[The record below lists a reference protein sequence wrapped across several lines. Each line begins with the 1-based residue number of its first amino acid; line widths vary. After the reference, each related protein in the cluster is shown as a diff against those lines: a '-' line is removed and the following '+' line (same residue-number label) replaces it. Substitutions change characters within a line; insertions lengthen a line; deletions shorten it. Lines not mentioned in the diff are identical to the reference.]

1 MKLMIVDDEP
11 IIRTGLASV
20 ISWKELGIT
29 LLTPA
34 ASAEEAMARILEE
47 KPQILLTDIR
57 MKGKTGLQLAE
68 EACGILPGLEV
79 IILSGY
85 GDFAYAQQ
93 ALRQGVG
100 DYLLKTSKPE
110 EIMKA
115 VIQAKRRLLERW
127 EKETRTERLS
137 KEGERRQ
144 FLQWVIEGDVAL
156 DGSEVPTFLR
166 SEEEF
171 GRAGEEVWQVV
182 IVEAEGWG
190 DSGSSPSLLLFAV
203 QNMLEDLLL
212 GASILMQR
220 ECLICVLSTER
231 DHQRRLGRLGNA
243 VDWVER
249 QLKCRLRLAVGE
261 LADTPRKLHYSYSTA
276 VAAFRYHALI
286 PAKILD
292 YDGIGSR
299 RGGRT
304 VLTQDEET
312 RLGSLLLD
320 RDAVGL
326 RAWTGSLIDR
336 LISDP
341 ECTVESYM
349 ACIHSAVLAAHR
361 WLARTLS
368 VIGREEEYRMEPW
381 NTDENEAAGMR
392 EELFRHLHEMMT
404 IYHSR
409 LGEGQR
415 SHVERAKAFIES
427 CPAPELSLQQVAG
440 HVHLHPGH
448 LSELFK
454 KETGNTFGDFV
465 TGMRIRK
472 AMQLLTVTPAK
483 VSEVALMVGYE
494 DVKYFSRLFKK
505 HTGKTPSEYREGA
518 LPGSGDDIS
527 GGEGSGGVISGNG
540 LETSTM

>member
-1 MKLMIVDDEP
+1 MKLLIVDDEP

-34 ASAEEAMARILEE
+34 ASAEEALERLAVE

-68 EACGILPGLEV
+68 EACAMLPGLEV

-115 VIQAKRRLLERW
+115 VMQAKCRLLERW
-127 EKETRTERLS
+127 EEESRAERLW

-144 FLQWVIEGDVAL
+144 FLQWIIEGDVA
-156 DGSEVPTFLR
+156 DGSEVPPFLLAGKG
-166 SEEEF
+166 S
-171 GRAGEEVWQVV
+171 GRAGDEVWQVV
-182 IVEAEGWG
+182 VAGADGWG
-190 DSGSSPSLLLFAV
+190 DSGSTPSLLLFAV
-203 QNMLEDLLL
+203 QNMLEDLLP
-212 GASILMQR
+212 GASFLVQR
-220 ECLICVLSTER
+220 ERLICVFRLER
-231 DHQRRLGRLGNA
+231 DRERRLGRLGSA
-243 VDWVER
+243 ADWVER
-249 QLKCRLRLAVGE
+249 QLKCRLRMSAGE
-261 LADTPRKLHYSYSTA
+261 PATSPERLHHGYSTA
-276 VAAFRYHALI
+276 MTAFRYHALV
-286 PAKILD
+286 PARILD
-292 YDGIGSR
+292 YSGIAGR

-312 RLGSLLLD
+312 LLGSLLLD

-326 RAWTGSLIDR
+326 RAWTGRLIDE
-336 LISDP
+336 LICDP

-361 WLARTLS
+361 WLARTLR
-368 VIGREEEYRMEPW
+368 VIGREDGYRIEPW
-381 NTDENEAAGMR
+381 NADENEAAGLR
-392 EELFRHLHEMMT
+392 EELFRHLHDTMT
-404 IYHSR
+404 MYHSR
-409 LGEGQR
+409 LGEGRQ

-427 CPAPELSLQQVAG
+427 CPAQELSLQQVAG

-454 KETGNTFGDFV
+454 KETGSTFGDFV
-465 TGMRIRK
+465 TGFRMRK

-518 LPGSGDDIS
+518 F
-527 GGEGSGGVISGNG
+527 SGNG
-540 LETSTM
+540 CDMTGAGMEPGAS

>member
-20 ISWKELGIT
+20 ISWKELGMT

-34 ASAEEAMARILEE
+34 ASAEEALERLAVE

-57 MKGKTGLQLAE
+57 MKGKTGLELAE
-68 EACGILPGLEV
+68 EACGILPELEV

-115 VIQAKRRLLERW
+115 VMQAKRRLLERW
-127 EKETRTERLS
+127 EEQFRAERLW
-137 KEGERRQ
+137 KEKERRQ
-144 FLQWVIEGDVAL
+144 FLQWVIEGEAPP
-156 DGSEVPTFLR
+156 GSEVPPFLL
-166 SEEEF
+166 SEKGARDEI
-171 GRAGEEVWQVV
+171 WQVV
-182 IVEAEGWG
+182 VTEADGWG
-190 DSGSSPSLLLFAV
+190 DSASSPSLLLFAV
-203 QNMLEDLLL
+203 QNMLEDLLP
-212 GASILMQR
+212 GASFLVQR
-220 ECLICVLSTER
+220 ERLICALRMER
-231 DHQRRLGRLGNA
+231 DRERRLRRLGHAADG
-243 VDWVER
+243 VER
-249 QLKCRLRLAVGE
+249 QLKCRLRMGVGE
-261 LADTPRKLHYSYSTA
+261 PADGPERVHHGYATA
-276 VAAFRYHALI
+276 MATFRYHALI
-286 PAKILD
+286 QARILD
-292 YDGIGSR
+292 YNGIAGR
-299 RGGRT
+299 KGGRT

-312 RLGSLLLD
+312 RLASLLLD
-320 RDAVGL
+320 WDAVGL
-326 RAWTGSLIDR
+326 RAWTGRLIDG
-336 LISDP
+336 LTDDP

-361 WLARTLS
+361 WLARTLR
-368 VIGREEEYRMEPW
+368 VLGREDEYRMEPW
-381 NTDENEAAGMR
+381 SADENEAAGMR
-392 EELFRHLHEMMT
+392 EELFRYLHDMMT
-404 IYHSR
+404 FYHNR
-409 LGEGQR
+409 LGESQK

-427 CPAPELSLQQVAG
+427 CPAQELSLQQVAA

-454 KETGNTFGDFV
+454 KETGITFGDFV
-465 TGMRIRK
+465 TGMRMRK

-505 HTGKTPSEYREGA
+505 HTGKTPSEYREGT
-518 LPGSGDDIS
+518 LSGDRGGRIS
-527 GGEGSGGVISGNG
+527 GEGIGTEAGAI
-540 LETSTM
+540 